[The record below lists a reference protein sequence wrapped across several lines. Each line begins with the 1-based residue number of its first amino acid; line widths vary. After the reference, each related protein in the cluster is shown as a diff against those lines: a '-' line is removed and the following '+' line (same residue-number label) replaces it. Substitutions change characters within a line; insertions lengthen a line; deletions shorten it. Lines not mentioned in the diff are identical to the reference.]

1 MDAHARYRA
10 GPRRQITTLPAV
22 RRATVFI
29 AILLAPVALGACGKD
44 NPVRGDLDTTSPAQ
58 TATATAT
65 TSASTGTTAQ
75 TSTEPAVRPR
85 STNDGCKAVPP
96 PEPSAN
102 PDRRPSRRRLSKSR
116 VHTVVMRTNCGT
128 LRIRLSSIA
137 WPKTTASFAGLVRN
151 RFFDG
156 LTFHRI
162 AKPGGNDYV
171 IQGGD
176 PLGTGNGGPG
186 YSISETPPS
195 TTKYPRYAVAMAK
208 SQDERP
214 GTSGSQFFIVTAPA
228 GAPLDPD
235 YAVIGTV
242 TSGESVVRRIARV
255 ATDPATEMPIDP
267 VVISS
272 VRIRSTSR

>member
-1 MDAHARYRA
+1 
-10 GPRRQITTLPAV
+10 V
-22 RRATVFI
+22 RRAAVFL

-44 NPVRGDLDTTSPAQ
+44 NPATGDAETPAPPPAQ
-58 TATATAT
+58 TATTTTAT
-65 TSASTGTTAQ
+65 TTTA
-75 TSTEPAVRPR
+75 TTTTAIATPAAGPAVQPR
-85 STNDGCKAVPP
+85 STHDGCKAVPA

-102 PDRRPSRRRLSKSR
+102 PDRRQSRQRLSTSR
-116 VHTVVMRTNCGT
+116 VYTLVMRTNCGT
-128 LRIRLSSIA
+128 LRIRLASIS
-137 WPKTTASFAGLVRN
+137 WPKTTASFAGLVRGK
-151 RFFDG
+151 FFDG

-186 YSISETPPS
+186 YSIFETPPS
-195 TTKYPRYAVAMAK
+195 TTKYPRYTVAMAK

-242 TSGESVVRRIARV
+242 TSGKNIVRRIARV

-267 VVISS
+267 VVIDS
-272 VRIRSTSR
+272 VRLRSTPR

>member
-1 MDAHARYRA
+1 MPRLGPYWA
-10 GPRRQITTLPAV
+10 GRRPRITTLPAV
-22 RRATVFI
+22 RRAAVFI
-29 AILLAPVALGACGKD
+29 AILLATGALGACGKD
-44 NPVRGDLDTTSPAQ
+44 DPA
-58 TATATAT
+58 TGGAGTPDEPTPPA
-65 TSASTGTTAQ
+65 SA
-75 TSTEPAVRPR
+75 TSTLTSTTTVKTPAAGPPVQRR
-85 STNDGCKAVPP
+85 STRDGCKAVAP

-102 PDRRPSRRRLSKSR
+102 PDRRRSRQRLSRSR
-116 VHTVVMRTNCGT
+116 VYTLVMRTNCGT
-128 LRIRLSSIA
+128 MRIRLSSIA

-151 RFFDG
+151 KFFDG

-186 YSISETPPS
+186 YSLYETPPS
-195 TTKYPRYAVAMAK
+195 TTKYPRYTVAMAK
-208 SQDERP
+208 AQDERP
-214 GTSGSQFFIVTAPA
+214 GTSGSQFFIVTAPD

-242 TSGESVVRRIARV
+242 TAGQNIVRRIARV

-272 VRIRSTSR
+272 VRLRSTSR

>member
-1 MDAHARYRA
+1 M
-10 GPRRQITTLPAV
+10 
-22 RRATVFI
+22 RRAAVLF
-29 AILLAPVALGACGKD
+29 AILLASVALGACGKD
-44 NPVRGDLDTTSPAQ
+44 NLVTGDAEKTEPAAPAQ
-58 TATATAT
+58 TATDAPATATAT
-65 TSASTGTTAQ
+65 TATAAAAAA
-75 TSTEPAVRPR
+75 EPAVKPR
-85 STNDGCKAVPP
+85 STRDGCKAVPP
-96 PEPSAN
+96 AEPSAN
-102 PDRRPSRRRLSKSR
+102 PDRRRSRQRLSTSR
-116 VHTVVMRTNCGT
+116 VYTLVMRTNCGT
-128 LRIRLSSIA
+128 MRIRLSSIA

-151 RFFDG
+151 KFFDG
-156 LTFHRI
+156 LSFHRI

-186 YSISETPPS
+186 YSIFETPPS
-195 TTKYPRYAVAMAK
+195 TTKYPRYTVAMAK
-208 SQDERP
+208 SQDERA

-235 YAVIGTV
+235 YAVIGKV
-242 TSGESVVRRIARV
+242 TSGQNVVRRIARV

>member
-1 MDAHARYRA
+1 M
-10 GPRRQITTLPAV
+10 
-22 RRATVFI
+22 RRAAVFI
-29 AILLAPVALGACGKD
+29 AILLASVALGACGKD
-44 NPVRGDLDTTSPAQ
+44 NPPTGDVETTEPAAPAQ
-58 TATATAT
+58 TATAPATATSATVTAT
-65 TSASTGTTAQ
+65 TAQATTA
-75 TSTEPAVRPR
+75 TLPPR
-85 STNDGCKAVPP
+85 STRDGCKAVPVP
-96 PEPSAN
+96 QPSAN
-102 PDRRPSRRRLSKSR
+102 PDRRRSSQRLSRSR
-116 VHTVVMRTNCGT
+116 VYTLVMRTNCGT
-128 LRIRLSSIA
+128 LNIRLSSIS

-151 RFFDG
+151 KFFDG

-186 YSISETPPS
+186 YTIFETPPS
-195 TTKYPRYAVAMAK
+195 TTKYPRYTVAMAK
-208 SQDERP
+208 SQDERA
-214 GTSGSQFFIVTAPA
+214 GTSGSQFFIVTAQE
-228 GAPLDPD
+228 APLDPD

-242 TSGESVVRRIARV
+242 TSGKKVVRRIARV

>member
-1 MDAHARYRA
+1 M
-10 GPRRQITTLPAV
+10 
-22 RRATVFI
+22 RRAAVFL
-29 AILLAPVALGACGKD
+29 AILLASAALGACGKD
-44 NPVRGDLDTTSPAQ
+44 NPATGDARRPTAPADGADRDRRDRDDDRDATL
-58 TATATAT
+58 TAP
-65 TSASTGTTAQ
+65 
-75 TSTEPAVRPR
+75 TSTEPAVQPR
-85 STNDGCKAVPP
+85 STRDGCKAVPL

-102 PDRRPSRRRLSKSR
+102 PDRRRSRQRLSKSR
-116 VHTVVMRTNCGT
+116 VYTLVMRTNCGT
-128 LRIRLSSIA
+128 MRIRLSSIT

-151 RFFDG
+151 KFFDG

-186 YSISETPPS
+186 YSIFETPPS
-195 TTKYPRYAVAMAK
+195 TTKYPRYTVAMAK

-214 GTSGSQFFIVTAPA
+214 GTSGSQFFIVTAPE

-235 YAVIGTV
+235 YAVIGKV
-242 TSGESVVRRIARV
+242 TSGKNIVRRIARV

-272 VRIRSTSR
+272 VRIRSTAR

>member
-1 MDAHARYRA
+1 MR
-10 GPRRQITTLPAV
+10 PQITTLLAV
-22 RRATVFI
+22 RRAAVFI
-29 AILLAPVALGACGKD
+29 AILLAAVTLGACGKD
-44 NPVRGDLDTTSPAQ
+44 NPATGDAETTTPAPAQ
-58 TATATAT
+58 TATTAKATGTAT
-65 TSASTGTTAQ
+65 TATSTGTATTARPA
-75 TSTEPAVRPR
+75 TEPTVQPR
-85 STNDGCKAVPP
+85 STHDGCKAVAP
-96 PEPSAN
+96 PEPSTD
-102 PDRRPSRRRLSKSR
+102 PDRRRSRQRLSTSR
-116 VHTVVMRTNCGT
+116 VYTLVMRTNCGT
-128 LRIRLSSIA
+128 LRIRLSSIT

-151 RFFDG
+151 KFFDG

-186 YSISETPPS
+186 YSIFETPPS
-195 TTKYPRYAVAMAK
+195 TTKYPRYTVAMAK

-235 YAVIGTV
+235 YAVLGKV
-242 TSGESVVRRIARV
+242 TGGQNVVRRIARV

-272 VRIRSTSR
+272 VRIRSTAR

>member
-1 MDAHARYRA
+1 
-10 GPRRQITTLPAV
+10 V
-22 RRATVFI
+22 RRAAVFL
-29 AILLAPVALGACGKD
+29 AIPLASVALGACGKD
-44 NPVRGDLDTTSPAQ
+44 NPATGDGPNVPATTTTPPSATATRPAGSR
-58 TATATAT
+58 TATAT
-65 TSASTGTTAQ
+65 TPTPTTAAGPPVQ
-75 TSTEPAVRPR
+75 PR
-85 STNDGCKAVPP
+85 STHDGCKAVPP
-96 PEPSAN
+96 PQPSAH
-102 PDRRPSRRRLSKSR
+102 PDRRRSRQRLSTSR
-116 VHTVVMRTNCGT
+116 VYTLVMRTNCGT

-137 WPKTTASFAGLVRN
+137 WPKTTAAFAGLVRN
-151 RFFDG
+151 KFFDG

-186 YSISETPPS
+186 YSLFETPPS
-195 TTKYPRYAVAMAK
+195 TTKYPRYTVAMAK
-208 SQDERP
+208 AQDERA

-235 YAVIGTV
+235 YAILGKV
-242 TSGESVVRRIARV
+242 TSGQNVVRRIARV

-272 VRIRSTSR
+272 VRLRSTAR

>member
-1 MDAHARYRA
+1 
-10 GPRRQITTLPAV
+10 V
-22 RRATVFI
+22 RRAAFFL

-44 NPVRGDLDTTSPAQ
+44 NPAAGKAETTAPAPARTATA

-65 TSASTGTTAQ
+65 TPTVTATAAA
-75 TSTEPAVRPR
+75 TSGATLPPR
-85 STNDGCKAVPP
+85 STRDGCKAVPP
-96 PEPSAN
+96 PQPSAN
-102 PDRRPSRRRLSKSR
+102 PDRRLSRQRLSKSR
-116 VHTVVMRTNCGT
+116 VYTLVMRTNCGT
-128 LRIRLSSIA
+128 LRIRLSSIS

-151 RFFDG
+151 KFFDG

-186 YSISETPPS
+186 YSIFETPPS
-195 TTKYPRYAVAMAK
+195 TTKYPRYTVAMAK
-208 SQDERP
+208 SQDERA

-235 YAVIGTV
+235 YAVIGRV
-242 TSGESVVRRIARV
+242 TSGKNVVRRIARV

-272 VRIRSTSR
+272 VRIRSSAR

>member
-1 MDAHARYRA
+1 M
-10 GPRRQITTLPAV
+10 
-22 RRATVFI
+22 RRAPIFF
-29 AILLAPVALGACGKD
+29 AILLASVALGACGKD
-44 NPVRGDLDTTSPAQ
+44 NPATGDADTTAPASEP
-58 TATATAT
+58 TATAPATAT
-65 TSASTGTTAQ
+65 SATVAATTAQ
-75 TSTEPAVRPR
+75 ATTATLPAR
-85 STNDGCKAVPP
+85 STHDGCKAVPP
-96 PEPSAN
+96 PQPSAN
-102 PDRRPSRRRLSKSR
+102 PDRRRSRQRLSTSR
-116 VHTVVMRTNCGT
+116 VYTLVMRTNCGT
-128 LRIRLSSIA
+128 LHIRLSSIS
-137 WPKTTASFAGLVRN
+137 WPKTTAAFAGLVRN

-186 YSISETPPS
+186 YSIFETPPS
-195 TTKYPRYAVAMAK
+195 TTKYPRYTVAMAK
-208 SQDERP
+208 SQDERA

-235 YAVIGTV
+235 YAVIGKV
-242 TSGESVVRRIARV
+242 TSGQNVVRRIARV

-272 VRIRSTSR
+272 VRIRSTPR

>member
-1 MDAHARYRA
+1 
-10 GPRRQITTLPAV
+10 V
-22 RRATVFI
+22 RRAAVFI
-29 AILLAPVALGACGKD
+29 AILMAPVALGACGKD
-44 NPVRGDLDTTSPAQ
+44 NPATGDGPHAQATTTTPPNA
-58 TATATAT
+58 TATLLARSRTSTATTATAT
-65 TSASTGTTAQ
+65 TAAGPPVQ
-75 TSTEPAVRPR
+75 KR

-102 PDRRPSRRRLSKSR
+102 PDRRRSRQRLSTSR
-116 VHTVVMRTNCGT
+116 VYTLVMRTNCGT
-128 LRIRLSSIA
+128 LRIRLSSIS

-151 RFFDG
+151 KFFDG

-186 YSISETPPS
+186 YSIFETPPS
-195 TTKYPRYAVAMAK
+195 TTKYPRYTVAMAK
-208 SQDERP
+208 SQDERA

-235 YAVIGTV
+235 YAVIGKV
-242 TSGESVVRRIARV
+242 TSGQNVVRRIARV
-255 ATDPATEMPIDP
+255 ATDPATEMPLDP

-272 VRIRSTSR
+272 VRIRSTSRT